1 MYVVEQP
8 LLRKGMKI
16 AVLRARGLSGLLGAV
31 PVFRALD
38 AAFPD
43 ASIALIGLPRA
54 RGFAAR
60 LHRYLDEFAEFPGF
74 PGMPERE
81 LQDLPGF
88 FGALRAR
95 GFDLAL
101 QLHDSGRFANP
112 FVALL
117 QAKACAGF
125 YEPGA
130 YCPDPSRYLP
140 WRPDED
146 DVPRDLRLLAHLGVP
161 SRGTYL
167 EFPLADAD
175 WRELKGFGLR
185 EGRYA
190 VIHPGAPPAAQGWPP
205 ERFAEVADEL
215 AMDGLNVVLTGAS
228 SERNLSARVKAS
240 MRQPAL
246 DLAGRT
252 SLGGFAALLGRA
264 RLLVSADT
272 GACRLAGAMRTA
284 GVVVPRGPDAS
295 VHDVLHEVHMLAER
309 AA

>member
-1 MYVVEQP
+1 
-8 LLRKGMKI
+8 MKI
-16 AVLRARGLSGLLGAV
+16 AVLRARGLGGLLGTV
-31 PVFRALD
+31 PVLRALD
-38 AAFPD
+38 AAFSD
-43 ASIALIGLPRA
+43 ARITLIALPAA

-60 LHRYLDEFAEFPGF
+60 LRRYLAEFAEFPGF

-81 LQDLPGF
+81 LHDLPGF
-88 FGALRAR
+88 FGAMRAH

-101 QLHDSGRFANP
+101 QLHDSGRFSNP

-125 YEPGA
+125 YEPGG

-140 WRPDED
+140 WQPDEQ

-161 SRGTYL
+161 SKGAHL

-175 WRELKGFGLR
+175 WRELKGLGLR
-185 EGRYA
+185 EGPYA
-190 VIHPGAPPAAQGWPP
+190 VVHPGAPDAAHRWPP

-215 AMDGLNVVLTGAS
+215 AMDGLKVVLTGAL
-228 SERNLSARVKAS
+228 SETEACGKVKAS

-264 RLLVSADT
+264 RLLVSAEA
-272 GACRLAGAMRTA
+272 GACRLAAAMRTA
-284 GVVVPRGPDAS
+284 GVVVPRTPDAS
-295 VHDVLHEVHMLAER
+295 VHDVLHEAHALAER